1 MPKRVRLVAMAC
13 ALLWGCSH
21 SSGEKG
27 GLVSVSATPE
37 ELQRGFES
45 RRFALLIGVT
55 ELDDDA
61 WRPLRFAKK
70 DAHDFASAL
79 RDPGLGHFGDVTVL
93 TDRASTTRGG
103 ILSAARALAAK
114 ADRPDDIILVYV
126 SAHGTLA
133 RDGQGSLRRYLVSSD
148 AQMRKASQTALSV
161 EELESAIDAAG
172 SRRRVL
178 VLATCHSGAGK
189 SLLPSA
195 LQGELA
201 SLKGATFERPLEEA
215 SKANIVLSASDWGET
230 AREDETLQND
240 VYTHFLVEGLIGGAD
255 RNGDG
260 AVSATEAHDY
270 ARRHTWTFSSGRQ
283 RPSAELLEVGAD
295 PVLLSGSIRRT
306 GQPELY
312 SYAPRLDGFTV
323 RIDGEQR
330 GELPGG
336 IALRPGLHQIELTKG
351 SDVLYSDGLNVG
363 LGERVDLERLVAH
376 TEPSRSLSLA
386 GGLLGFV
393 DQQSR
398 DQLFPAA
405 PNVGVAFRADRA
417 LLDRVSVGVDLSG
430 YSGPQQLQLTGGT
443 IPFTATSLLLG
454 ASALYTIDWR
464 DLSFLIGPRVAAL
477 WVQRSFS
484 LSAYSKDQTAF
495 TITPGAHVGIALH
508 LSRAWEASLNGQ
520 AMLTVLAVDG
530 QTRVLGFAGGWLAVG
545 YRF

>member
-1 MPKRVRLVAMAC
+1 MAC
-13 ALLWGCSH
+13 TLLWACSH

-45 RRFALLIGVT
+45 RRFALLIGIT
-55 ELDDDA
+55 ELDDDS

-70 DAHDFASAL
+70 DALDFGAAL
-79 RDPGLGHFGDVTVL
+79 RDPGLGHFGDVAVL
-93 TDRASTTRGG
+93 TDRGQTTRGA
-103 ILSAARALAAK
+103 ILSAAKALARK
-114 ADRPDDIILVYV
+114 ADRPDDIVVLYV

-133 RDGQGSLRRYLVSSD
+133 RDGQGLLRRYLVTSD
-148 AQMRKASQTALSV
+148 AQMQRPSQTALSV
-161 EELESAIDAAG
+161 DELESVFDSA
-172 SRRRVL
+172 SSKRRVL

-189 SLLPSA
+189 SLLPQA

-240 VYTHFLVEGLIGGAD
+240 VYTHFLVEGLLGGAD

-270 ARRHTWTFSSGRQ
+270 ARRHTWVFSAGRQ

-295 PVLLSGSIRRT
+295 PVLLSGTLRRT

-336 IALRPGLHQIELTKG
+336 VALRPGLHQVELTKG
-351 SDVLYSDGLNVG
+351 SDILYSDGLTLG
-363 LGERVDLERLVAH
+363 LGERVDLEKLLQRA
-376 TEPSRSLSLA
+376 EPSHAVSLA

-405 PNVGVAFRADRA
+405 PTIGVAYRADRV
-417 LLDRVSVGVDLSG
+417 LLERVSMGVDLSG
-430 YSGPQQLQLTGGT
+430 SSGPQQLQLAGGP
-443 IPFTATSLLLG
+443 IPFTATSVLLG
-454 ASALYTIDWR
+454 GSALYTVDWR
-464 DLSFLIGPRVAAL
+464 DLTFLIGPRVAAL

-484 LSAYSKDQTAF
+484 LSAYSKAQTAF

-545 YRF
+545 YRY